1 MCAATF
7 DLCYSLEAV
16 IVECDESKRITDKI
30 WRPKSEQLIT
40 DPEIVGESWKWEP
53 NTKDVPCYFTAL
65 KAKRVDKKE
74 RLLYYPVLNKRIVVA
89 DPMKPPFMW
98 PMLDN
103 LYVEAGT
110 SKEFVFANATD
121 PDGFDVIMLFK
132 LGRASK
138 FAYWEPNNL
147 TLIIE
152 EGKTQ
157 KRRDEGDYVLLLQ
170 LI

>member
-1 MCAATF
+1 M
-7 DLCYSLEAV
+7 
-16 IVECDESKRITDKI
+16 
-30 WRPKSEQLIT
+30 
-40 DPEIVGESWKWEP
+40 
-53 NTKDVPCYFTAL
+53 
-65 KAKRVDKKE
+65 
-74 RLLYYPVLNKRIVVA
+74 LN
-89 DPMKPPFMW
+89 
-98 PMLDN
+98 N

-121 PDGFDVIMLFK
+121 PEGYDVFMLFK

-138 FAYWEPNNL
+138 FAYWEPRNL